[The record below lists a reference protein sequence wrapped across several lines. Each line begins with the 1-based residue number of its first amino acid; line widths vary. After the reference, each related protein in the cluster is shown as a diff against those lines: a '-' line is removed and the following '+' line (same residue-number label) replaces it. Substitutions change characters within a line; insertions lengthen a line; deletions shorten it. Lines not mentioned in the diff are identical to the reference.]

1 MLDQIAEYF
10 KDITIG
16 NRKDL
21 FDALNFISPLIDG
34 WSLCEPLSGRRILR
48 FVTKKSR
55 QEGYVDFDIP
65 KKSGGVRKISAPV
78 KPLKE
83 IQSAINI
90 LLQSIFTPSDSAMG
104 FVAGRN
110 VRDNALIHVGQIC
123 IFNTDIENFFPSITK
138 VMVRK
143 ALQREL
149 GGKLTSND
157 VINIICS
164 LCTVPNNE
172 GIEVLPQGAPSS
184 PILSNIVLK
193 SLDDEMTELARR
205 AGYRYSRYADDMT
218 FSHSKPIRRMNPF
231 WESRILNIIER
242 HGLKIN
248 NSKTKTY
255 VRGIRQE
262 VTGVIVSDKLNVS
275 RQYVKQL
282 RVLLHL
288 WEKYGYEQAQTIF
301 SRDFCKGTN
310 KNLCNVIDGKINY
323 LEMIKGKEDSTY
335 RRFKQRLKT
344 LEWKHK
350 QLTTNKTASV

>member
-1 MLDQIAEYF
+1 MVEQIAEYF
-10 KDITIG
+10 KDMTIG
-16 NRKDL
+16 NRKEL

-34 WSLCEPLSGRRILR
+34 WGLCEPLSGRRILR

-55 QEGYVDFDIP
+55 QEGYIDFTIP

-78 KPLKE
+78 KPLKD
-83 IQSAINI
+83 IQYAINI
-90 LLQSIFTPSDSAMG
+90 LLQAIFTPSDSAMG
-104 FVAGRN
+104 FVTGRN
-110 VRDNALIHVGQIC
+110 VRDNAMIHIGQTC
-123 IFNTDIENFFPSITK
+123 IFNIDIENFFPSITK
-138 VMVRK
+138 IMVRK

-149 GGKLTSND
+149 GDTLTSND

-164 LCTVPNNE
+164 LCTVPNND

-193 SLDDEMTELARR
+193 ILDNEMSVLAER

-218 FSHSKPIRRMNPF
+218 FSHSKPIRRMNRY
-231 WESRILNIIER
+231 WESRVFNIVER
-242 HGLKIN
+242 YGLKVN
-248 NSKTKTY
+248 DSKTKTY

-301 SRDFCKGTN
+301 SRDFCKGVN
-310 KNLCNVIDGKINY
+310 KNLCNVIEGKINY
-323 LEMIKGKEDSTY
+323 LEIIFGT
-335 RRFKQRLKT
+335 KT
-344 LEWKHK
+344 EKF
-350 QLTTNKTASV
+350 SDR